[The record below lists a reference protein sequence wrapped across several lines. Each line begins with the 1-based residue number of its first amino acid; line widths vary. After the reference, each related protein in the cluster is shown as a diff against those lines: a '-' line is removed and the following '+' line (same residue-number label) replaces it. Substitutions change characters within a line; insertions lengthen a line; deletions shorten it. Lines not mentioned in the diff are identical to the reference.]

1 MSLPRGILLLIVAW
15 VGSEIGLAI
24 ARRSRDPSAN
34 ALDRSSLRTM
44 WLTITLAVTAAVM
57 LSGRP
62 WGWFGGHW
70 SGWTSIGVALI
81 LAGLALR
88 WWAILTLRH
97 SFTVNVAVASG
108 QRVIESGP
116 YAFVRHPSYT
126 GMMISFLGMGL
137 LLRHWTSLIVLLVP
151 ITVAL
156 LYRIAIEEQAL
167 LAGLGDAYAD
177 FMRRR
182 RRLVPGIY

>member
-1 MSLPRGILLLIVAW
+1 MTLSRGTLLLIVAW

-24 ARRSRDPSAN
+24 AKRSRDPSATS
-34 ALDRSSLRTM
+34 LDRSSLRSM
-44 WLTITLAVTAAVM
+44 WITITLAVTAAVM
-57 LSGRP
+57 LAGRP
-62 WGWFGGHW
+62 FGSFGGLW
-70 SGWTSIGVALI
+70 TGWGTVGVTLI

-108 QRVIESGP
+108 QQIIESGP
-116 YAFVRHPSYT
+116 YALVRHPSYT

-151 ITVAL
+151 IMAAL
-156 LYRIAIEEQAL
+156 LYRITIEERAL

-182 RRLVPGIY
+182 KRLVPGIY